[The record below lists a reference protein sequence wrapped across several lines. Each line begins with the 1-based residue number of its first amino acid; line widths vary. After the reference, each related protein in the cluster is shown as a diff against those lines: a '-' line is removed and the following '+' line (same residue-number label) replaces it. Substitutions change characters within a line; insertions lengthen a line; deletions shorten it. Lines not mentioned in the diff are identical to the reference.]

1 MPQIAKRRV
10 FKTRAECPGISTDCG
25 IVSNKCALIGR
36 TVTLEKSSDS
46 EVNITLDS
54 AVVGQLDAAVGKQV
68 ALAIERG
75 QSFTAVIISA
85 YPIYNDRFNVAGA
98 QIDLKVGY
106 VLEKGQPAIEAPTAW
121 RAFESLAGPSRS
133 PKSFFTTV
141 AGVTFEGRQRIVAR
155 CSVGGR

>member
-1 MPQIAKRRV
+1 
-10 FKTRAECPGISTDCG
+10 
-25 IVSNKCALIGR
+25 
-36 TVTLEKSSDS
+36 VTLEKSSDS

-133 PKSFFTTV
+133 PKAFFTTV